1 MVDVVARAVATAA
14 GLGLLLA
21 GLTGSAGCSLFSST
35 KKPDEKEAAKR
46 PELRCPQKGAER
58 IETGSWRGESKSDVV
73 RVFTKSPEGGAKL
86 ALSCREVDLN
96 GDGRKDV
103 LVFYDPLGRKQRE
116 EFDQD
121 FDGVA
126 DVIAIYQEGQLVRQ
140 ELDADYDGTLDLVE
154 HYEGGRRVRVEK
166 KQPEPR
172 PSATSATSTP
182 SAPTPDAPGPGS
194 PTGAT
199 APTGTT
205 PPAGTSATGAA
216 ANTAG
221 SASPPAPEAPARSTA
236 PTGP

>member
-1 MVDVVARAVATAA
+1 MGRARTKQAVSRREPRRVVDVVKRGV
-14 GLGLLLA
+14 GLGLLVA
-21 GLTGSAGCSLFSST
+21 GLTGSAGCSLFSSA
-35 KKPDEKEAAKR
+35 KKPDDKDAAKR
-46 PELRCPQKGAER
+46 PELHCPQKGAER

-73 RVFTKSPEGGAKL
+73 RVFSKSPEGGAKL

-116 EFDQD
+116 EFDHD

-126 DVIAIYQEGQLVRQ
+126 DVVAIYQEGQLVRQ

-172 PSATSATSTP
+172 PAAASPDASTAGGTSAP
-182 SAPTPDAPGPGS
+182 AA
-194 PTGAT
+194 
-199 APTGTT
+199 TGTT
-205 PPAGTSATGAA
+205 TGPAAGTAPAA
-216 ANTAG
+216 AGTT
-221 SASPPAPEAPARSTA
+221 SPAPERSSPPTA
-236 PTGP
+236 P

>member
-1 MVDVVARAVATAA
+1 MVEIVARAVTRAA

-35 KKPDEKEAAKR
+35 KKPDEKEATRR
-46 PELRCPQKGAER
+46 PELHCPQKGAER
-58 IETGSWRGESKSDVV
+58 IETGSWRGENKSDVV
-73 RVFTKSPEGGAKL
+73 RVFAKSPEGGAKL

-172 PSATSATSTP
+172 PSATSATSATL
-182 SAPTPDAPGPGS
+182 PDASSPGS

-199 APTGTT
+199 
-205 PPAGTSATGAA
+205 PPAGTTPTGAA

-221 SASPPAPEAPARSTA
+221 APSPPAPEAPARGTA

>member
-1 MVDVVARAVATAA
+1 MVDAVIRGV
-14 GLGLLLA
+14 GLGLLVA
-21 GLTGSAGCSLFSST
+21 GLTASAGCSLFSSA
-35 KKPDEKEAAKR
+35 KKPDDKDAAKR
-46 PELRCPQKGAER
+46 PELHCPQKGAER

-73 RVFTKSPEGGAKL
+73 RVFSKSPEGGAKL

-116 EFDQD
+116 EFDHD

-172 PSATSATSTP
+172 PAAASPDPSIPGGA
-182 SAPTPDAPGPGS
+182 SAP
-194 PTGAT
+194 
-199 APTGTT
+199 APTGTPGT
-205 PPAGTSATGAA
+205 PGTPAPTSPTAATG
-216 ANTAG
+216 T
-221 SASPPAPEAPARSTA
+221 ASPAAPPEAPARTSAPTA
-236 PTGP
+236 P